1 MVTAFLNVVL
11 PVGGTIVDLPASQHL
26 ALGVKTLPV
35 WVSDGGATSVAPSLE
50 ASSLEIHFGLGQWR
64 WWRCACAVSAALC

>member
-26 ALGVKTLPV
+26 ALGVKTLPSLGERRRRHWRRALV
-35 WVSDGGATSVAPSLE
+35 GGVIS
-50 ASSLEIHFGLGQWR
+50 
-64 WWRCACAVSAALC
+64 